1 MSIRE
6 KMLELN
12 YERVTSKI
20 LKGQPKPKRIAR
32 FIDGHLYTGHAS
44 LHLTPQSRRWRTY
57 LRLKTYP
64 QKFK

>member
-1 MSIRE
+1 MTIRE
-6 KMLELN
+6 KFLELS
-12 YERVTSKI
+12 YEKVTAKI

-57 LRLKTYP
+57 LRLKT
-64 QKFK
+64 FKQEV

>member
-20 LKGQPKPKRIAR
+20 LREQPKPKRIASSALQKQHVV
-32 FIDGHLYTGHAS
+32 IIKN
-44 LHLTPQSRRWRTY
+44 LTS
-57 LRLKTYP
+57 K
-64 QKFK
+64 